1 MLNYEWKESQKILTL
16 NVEIITVAHSGL
28 EKDSN
33 RVRQLLVSF
42 VAKGWKGVVLKVTTA
57 DFEIFDE
64 RMSEGVWPILA
75 RKRSRNSLR

>member
-16 NVEIITVAHSGL
+16 DVEIITVAHSGL

-33 RVRQLLVSF
+33 RVRKLLVSF
-42 VAKGWKGVVLKVTTA
+42 VAKGWKGVVLEVTTA